1 MKWYQQ
7 KEQAAGVKRLLVT
20 WYIYNLFGKKAVQ
33 MIAFFVSL
41 CAFTFS
47 KQIRKYTKKNLAII
61 YEYTKNPQAKPTLIN
76 RYKNVL
82 NYALSLVDKMETYAR
97 TFDIKKL
104 DFSQETDKDELLDL
118 MNNKKGIF
126 FICSHIGNIEVLRTF
141 ISNPDNFVWPVNPHV
156 NIFLSKNQCKVF
168 NNFLDKISVKT
179 NFSAYPV
186 EDIDVSTA
194 VNIQERLHKGDIVFL
209 AGDRVS
215 SGTSNVTFNADFLN
229 KKVDFPVGTFKLAQL
244 TEAPVYFICAIKA
257 KNGTYKIYVQKFN
270 PDNNMTKKQNLL
282 KMQQDYTD
290 FLQQMVKTAPLQFY
304 HFYDL
309 FD

>member
-1 MKWYQQ
+1 MKWYQM
-7 KEQAAGVKRLLVT
+7 KEQAAGEKRLMIL
-20 WYIYNLFGKKAVQ
+20 WYIYNLLGKNVVCFVVYFV
-33 MIAFFVSL
+33 AFF
-41 CAFTFS
+41 AFCFS
-47 KQIRKYTKKNLAII
+47 AEIRKYTKKNLAVI
-61 YEYTKNPQAKPTLIN
+61 YEYTKNPEAKPTFIN

-104 DFSQETDKDELLDL
+104 DFAQETDKDELLDL

-168 NNFLDKISVKT
+168 NHFLDKISVKT

-194 VNIQERLHKGDIVFL
+194 GEIQERLHKGDIVFL

-215 SGTSNVTFNADFLN
+215 SGTSNVTFKADFLN
-229 KKVDFPVGTFKLAQL
+229 KKVDFPGGTFKLAQL
-244 TEAPVYFICAIKA
+244 TEAPVYFISAIKA
-257 KNGTYKIYVQKFN
+257 KNDTYKIYVQKFN

-282 KMQQDYTD
+282 KMQQDYTE

-309 FD
+309 FE